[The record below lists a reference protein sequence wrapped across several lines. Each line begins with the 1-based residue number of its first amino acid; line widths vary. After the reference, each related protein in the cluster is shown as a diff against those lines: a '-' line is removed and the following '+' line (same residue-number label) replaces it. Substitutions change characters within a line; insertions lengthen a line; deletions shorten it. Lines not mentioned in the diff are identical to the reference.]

1 MFQLAVCKLFCPLT
15 GGTPEGIEEC
25 QAQHCPKEDNQ
36 ERQAKSDS
44 SVSDRVD
51 IVDAD
56 ESPVDDDEVEV
67 FKVVETESEEKR
79 QARADLKSIEAE
91 IDADEKEL
99 KKKLLKWKKIMAE
112 LEEEEE

>member
-1 MFQLAVCKLFCPLT
+1 MT
-15 GGTPEGIEEC
+15 
-25 QAQHCPKEDNQ
+25 
-36 ERQAKSDS
+36 AKVRPNS
-44 SVSDRVD
+44 SVIHRHRVD

-56 ESPVDDDEVEV
+56 ESQVVEVDSDEVEV
-67 FKVVETESEEKR
+67 FKTEEESEEKR